1 MNWTAVILLT
11 QLLEAAVFAI
21 IAYKLSE
28 MYQEIRKLCDSSDEN
43 SDNSTEKSHF
53 SIRRASKRSAKIT
66 DRSRKWI
73 YEREKTSRR
82 W

>member
-1 MNWTAVILLT
+1 MNWTVVVLLA

-28 MYQEIRKLCDSSDEN
+28 MYREIRKLCDSSDEN

-73 YEREKTSRR
+73 YEREKKSRR

>member
-1 MNWTAVILLT
+1 MSWTAVILLT
-11 QLLEAAVFAI
+11 QLLEAEVFAI

-43 SDNSTEKSHF
+43 SDNGTEKSHF

-73 YEREKTSRR
+73 YEREKKSRR